1 MIQSF
6 FLIHK
11 TGLCYLSRNY
21 AQLDFDDALLGGFLA
36 AIESLGAKLFKEEG
50 AINEIDYGHSKFV
63 YAVDS
68 VNELIAVAIID
79 KAADSTPIRNA
90 LSELLEEFTTVFD
103 LERLKKG
110 DLAGIKE
117 FEGFVDMKFQGAPLK
132 EKKDF
137 VSKMDKLLNSF

>member
-1 MIQSF
+1 LIQSF
-6 FLIHK
+6 FLIDK

-68 VNELIAVAIID
+68 KNELIAVAIVD
-79 KAADSTPIRNA
+79 KAANSTPIKNA
-90 LSELLEEFTTVFD
+90 LSELLEEFATVFN

-110 DLAGIKE
+110 DLVGIKE
-117 FEGFVDMKFQGAPLK
+117 FEGFVDMKFQGAPIK
-132 EKKDF
+132 EKKDLI
-137 VSKMDKLLNSF
+137 SRMKKLIDSF